1 MRGPDA
7 QQSAIFSYLSPEQ
20 RVPLNHPLRK
30 VREITDRL
38 LGELSDLFDQMY
50 SKIGRPSI
58 PPEKLL
64 RALLLQVLYT
74 VRSERMLMEQLN
86 YNLLFRWFVGLNMD
100 DAVWDVTVF
109 TKNRDRLMKAEIAR
123 RFFDLVVG
131 EARSLDLMS
140 DEHFTVDGTLLE
152 ACAGLKSFK
161 SKDGSGDAP
170 VDDPGNPTV
179 DFHGE
184 KRSNDTHQSTTDPE
198 ALLARK
204 GAGKEAK
211 LSYTGNVLMENRNG
225 LVADVETMQA
235 DGKAERDA
243 AAVMLESIPGDHQVT
258 VGADKGYDTKGFV
271 ADARAVNA
279 TPHAAQKKRGS
290 AVDGRTTRHEGYQ
303 ISQQKRKRVEEIFG
317 WMKTVGGMRK
327 LRHRGLELVGWMFTF
342 TAAAYNL
349 VRIRNLSAP
358 VAGANA

>member
-1 MRGPDA
+1 M
-7 QQSAIFSYLSPEQ
+7 FSYVSPEQ
-20 RVPLNHPLRK
+20 RVPAGHPLRR

-38 LGELSDLFDQMY
+38 LVDLSGLFDQMY
-50 SKIGRPSI
+50 STMGRPSI
-58 PPEKLL
+58 APEKLL

-74 VRSERMLMEQLN
+74 VRSERMLIEQLD

-109 TKNRDRLMKAEIAR
+109 TKNRDRLLKAEVAR
-123 RFFDLVVG
+123 RFFELVVE
-131 EARSLDLMS
+131 EARGLDLMS

-161 SKDGSGDAP
+161 SQDSAAGAP
-170 VDDPGNPTV
+170 PDDPGNPTV
-179 DFHGE
+179 NFHGE
-184 KRSNDTHQSTTDPE
+184 KRSNETHQSTTDPE

-204 GAGKEAK
+204 GGGKEAR
-211 LSYTGNVLMENRNG
+211 LSYCGNVLMENRNG

-235 DGKAERDA
+235 DGTAERDA
-243 AAVMLESIPGDHQVT
+243 AVVMIASLSGGDRVT

-271 ADARAVNA
+271 ADARALNT
-279 TPHAAQKKRGS
+279 TPHVSQKKHS
-290 AVDGRTTRHEGYQ
+290 AIDGRTTRHEGYR
-303 ISQQKRKRVEEIFG
+303 ISQVKRKRVEEIFG
-317 WMKTVGGMRK
+317 WMKTIGGLRK

-349 VRIRNLSAP
+349 VRIRNLTRSF
-358 VAGANA
+358 AGANA